1 MMNVSLG
8 KPSPIRSL
16 LMKRVS
22 PSDSP
27 VPRNQFFATRQLCR
41 YKDGAEMMEKQMA
54 DEDVRKRASEIG
66 ASLYEGAG
74 VGARAQ
80 QIAEGVSETY
90 RAAGEQVA
98 AARDYV
104 SSLTGDVEGAV
115 RKNPLMVVLGALG
128 VGMIIGR
135 MRRR

>member
-1 MMNVSLG
+1 
-8 KPSPIRSL
+8 
-16 LMKRVS
+16 
-22 PSDSP
+22 
-27 VPRNQFFATRQLCR
+27 
-41 YKDGAEMMEKQMA
+41 MEKQMA
-54 DEDVRKRASEIG
+54 DENVRKSASEIG

-74 VGARAQ
+74 VGGRAQ

-90 RAAGEQVA
+90 RAAGEHAV

-104 SSLTGDVEGAV
+104 SSFAGDLEGAV

>member
-1 MMNVSLG
+1 
-8 KPSPIRSL
+8 
-16 LMKRVS
+16 
-22 PSDSP
+22 
-27 VPRNQFFATRQLCR
+27 
-41 YKDGAEMMEKQMA
+41 MA
-54 DEDVRKRASEIG
+54 DVDLRKRASEIG

-90 RAAGEQVA
+90 RAAGEQAA
-98 AARDYV
+98 AARDHV
-104 SSLTGDVEGAV
+104 SSLAGDLEGAV